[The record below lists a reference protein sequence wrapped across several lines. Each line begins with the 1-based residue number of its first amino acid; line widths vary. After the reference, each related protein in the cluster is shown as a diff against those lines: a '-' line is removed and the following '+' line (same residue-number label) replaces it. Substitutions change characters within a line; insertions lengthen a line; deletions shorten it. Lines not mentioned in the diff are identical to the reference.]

1 MVPLERK
8 GSSEERGQGQ
18 ADGHIA
24 VARSLVVVHILH
36 VRGCCA
42 ATELVGAQAGAKTL
56 VVVVRSG
63 AVQAPESPVAA
74 DVSVQVQVQVQVLQ
88 VAE

>member
-8 GSSEERGQGQ
+8 GSSEEQGQGR

-24 VARSLVVVHILH
+24 VARSLVVVRMLH
-36 VRGCCA
+36 VRGCYA
-42 ATELVGAQAGAKTL
+42 ATEVVDARAGAKTL
-56 VVVVRSG
+56 VVRLG

-74 DVSVQVQVQVQVLQ
+74 DVSVQVLQ
-88 VAE
+88 VAG

>member
-8 GSSEERGQGQ
+8 GSSEEQVQGR

-24 VARSLVVVHILH
+24 VARSSVVVHILH

-56 VVVVRSG
+56 VVVRSG